1 MESKDKEL
9 ALTLKFKGIE
19 ARLLEEIVRR
29 GLFST
34 KSEAIRAA
42 LVDYFLK
49 LGLLNREQ
57 QWKEIQ
63 ALPRRKVSP
72 EQLQKDLEKIE
83 NEVE

>member
-1 MESKDKEL
+1 MEEYKET
-9 ALTLKFKGIE
+9 ALTLKFRGIE
-19 ARLLEEIVRR
+19 SQLLEELVQR
-29 GLFST
+29 GFFSS

-49 LGLLNREQ
+49 LGLLTREQ

-63 ALPRRKVSP
+63 ALPKRKVSP